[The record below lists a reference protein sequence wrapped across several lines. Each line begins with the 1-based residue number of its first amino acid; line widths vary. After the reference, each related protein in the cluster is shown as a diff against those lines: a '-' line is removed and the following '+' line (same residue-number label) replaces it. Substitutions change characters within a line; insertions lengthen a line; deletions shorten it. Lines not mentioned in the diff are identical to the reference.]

1 MAKSNVDPHALKA
14 VKSATNL
21 LEKEFYF
28 AKLTSTGECELASTG
43 EAAYAITEGAEAG
56 GYSTLV
62 FGAERQKV
70 IIGGTVAIGNNL
82 TVNSEGKGVKE
93 VGEGVI
99 VAVALEAG
107 LAGDIIEALMCVPVT
122 KA

>member
-28 AKLTSTGECELASTG
+28 AKLTSTGECELAGAG
-43 EAAYAITEGAEAG
+43 EAGYAITEGAEVG

-70 IIGGTVAIGNNL
+70 IIGGAVAVGNQL
-82 TVNSEGKGVKE
+82 EVNSEGKAIKASNGLV
-93 VGEGVI
+93 VG
-99 VAVALEAG
+99 VALEAG
-107 LAGDIIEALMCVPVT
+107 VAGDIVEALVCPPVT
-122 KA
+122 TA

>member
-28 AKLTSTGECELASTG
+28 AKLTSTGECELAGAG
-43 EAAYAITEGAEAG
+43 EAGYAITEGAEIG

-70 IIGGTVAIGNNL
+70 IIGGAIAVGNQL
-82 TVNSEGKGVKE
+82 EVNSEGKAIKASNGLV
-93 VGEGVI
+93 VG
-99 VAVALEAG
+99 VALEAG
-107 LAGDIIEALMCVPVT
+107 VAGDIVEALVCPPVT
-122 KA
+122 TA

>member
-14 VKSATNL
+14 VKAATNL
-21 LEKEFYF
+21 EEKEFFF

-43 EAAYAITEGAEAG
+43 EAGYAITEGAEKGA
-56 GYSTLV
+56 YVTLV

-70 IIGGTVAIGNNL
+70 QVGGTVAIGNNL
-82 TVNSEGKGVKE
+82 TVNSKGEAVKE
-93 VGEGVI
+93 TGEGLI

-107 LAGDIIEALMCVPVT
+107 LSGDIVEVLTCPPVT

>member
-21 LEKEFYF
+21 YEKEFYF

-43 EAAYAITEGAEAG
+43 EAGYAITEGAEVG

-70 IIGGTVAIGNNL
+70 IIGGVVAIGNRL
-82 TVNSEGKGVKE
+82 TVNSKGEAVNE
-93 VGEGVI
+93 VGEGYI
-99 VAVALEAG
+99 VGVALEAG
-107 LAGDIIEALMCVPVT
+107 VAGDIIEVLLCPPLT